1 MIWRKFK
8 LDWSYA
14 IGELIIVTVGVLIAL
29 AIDQWNSDRLDRS
42 EEVLILERLASDLEI
57 DIVSFTTG
65 LEILELK
72 EASLNRVYSELFN
85 TDSRPQ
91 DLRKFLDDVVRG
103 SYYGWAQHRAARNT
117 YDLLLA
123 TGKFSLIR
131 SETLQLQIS
140 EYYSLASSS
149 NTRINDRETQY
160 PHISYQLAPRQNSS
174 AREEELDTQLTED
187 QISLLVAQ
195 AFDSSLRDHVI
206 AEANLARFTRA
217 RFVELLENC
226 RILIAKIQGDVESTN

>member
-8 LDWSYA
+8 LDWPYA

-42 EEVLILERLASDLEI
+42 EEVSILERLASDLEI
-57 DIVSFTTG
+57 DIDSFATG
-65 LEILELK
+65 LKILEQK

-91 DLRKFLDDVVRG
+91 DVRRFLDDVVRG
-103 SYYGWAQHRAARNT
+103 SYYGWAQHRATRNT

-131 SETLQLQIS
+131 NENLQLKIS
-140 EYYSLASSS
+140 EYYSLASTSH
-149 NTRINDRETQY
+149 TQINDRETQY
-160 PHISYQLAPRQNSS
+160 PHISYQLAPRQNSR
-174 AREEELDTQLTED
+174 AREELDTQLTED

-195 AFDSSLRDHVI
+195 AFDSSLRDHAI
-206 AEANLARFTRA
+206 AEVNLARFTRA
-217 RFVELLENC
+217 RFLELLENC

>member
-91 DLRKFLDDVVRG
+91 DLRRFLDDVVRG
-103 SYYGWAQHRAARNT
+103 SYYGWAQHGAARNT

-131 SETLQLQIS
+131 NENLQLKIS

-149 NTRINDRETQY
+149 HTQINDRETQY
-160 PHISYQLAPRQNSS
+160 PHISYQLAPRQISS
-174 AREEELDTQLTED
+174 AREELDTQLTED

-206 AEANLARFTRA
+206 AEVNLARFTRA
-217 RFVELLENC
+217 RFLELLENC